1 MHNNAAARNGL
12 LRRARRVRS
21 LLITVVAACS
31 LLPLVAAGGPE
42 IRRVLVLTER
52 TTPAVS
58 LVLQEI
64 EGQLTG
70 GLPYDVQIYT
80 ESLEAVLFPDPSS
93 QNDLKALYAYKYRAR
108 RPDVIIALGPSPIKL
123 LADSRK
129 EFFPGTPIVF
139 CGSTKEQAGDPE
151 LDSSFTGAWITAEPE
166 KTVQAALRLQ
176 PKTRHLA
183 LVGGNSSYDRSVEDI
198 VQKSLR
204 GFEGKLDL
212 IDLIDLDMP
221 SLLNRVKRLP
231 ENTII
236 LFTSLTQ
243 DAAGTHF
250 VNPTQSLP
258 MVANAAN
265 APTFGLSDTYLGHG
279 VVGGRVVSFA
289 AQGQIA
295 AADAVKILQGAK
307 PQKIPIVQSSNI
319 YLFDWRALKRWGF
332 GERNLPPGSIV
343 LYGEPTLWQRHRWP
357 VLATMVVTSL
367 LALLSG
373 YLLAERRRRR
383 LAELELER
391 EVEFQRL
398 ISALS
403 TYFIDLR
410 ADKIDAGIDSAL
422 CQVAEALEVDRLSM
436 FEFVNNGTDLR
447 ITHNSTKEAELPPV
461 DVLTRQDFAHSIAR
475 LSNNQPL
482 VVPKLDEFAEMP
494 AKERD
499 LMRSHGIRAGVF
511 VPLEA
516 GEAVLGALCFVSKVE
531 RQWSEGLVEQFKML
545 AQIFAN
551 ALVRKRVDEALL
563 TSELLKGAILSSLS
577 SNVVVADRNGEIL
590 STNSWIEPNLL
601 SGSIDSVPGF
611 SAGANCLDIYRRA
624 SKAGNEIASEILS
637 GIKAVLEGARSRFE
651 SEWSRDFADGRKWFL
666 TSVTPLKTSAGG
678 LVITHAEVTNRKRA
692 EEERLELSGQL
703 IDLQEKERSRL
714 ARELHDDF
722 NQRLAVLAID
732 LERAAQTVSD
742 SPGEASQRLHELWNQ
757 ASEIGADLH
766 SLSHRLH
773 SSTLESLGLVLGVSS
788 LCGEFAEQ
796 HDIQVDFTHE
806 NIPRFVPSDI
816 ALCLFRVAQE
826 GLRNVKRHSGAPRA
840 EVRLEGAEQAILLS
854 IADKGM
860 GFDSHASRARA
871 GLGIRSM
878 QERLRLLGGRFEIR
892 SQLREGTVIHVWV
905 PLTVKSNHASYGQT

>member
-1 MHNNAAARNGL
+1 MHKNSARNGL
-12 LRRARRVRS
+12 LRRHRRVRS
-21 LLITVVAACS
+21 FLITIVVACS
-31 LLPLVAAGGPE
+31 LLSLGATGGSGPE
-42 IRRVLVLTER
+42 VRRVLVLTER
-52 TTPAVS
+52 ATPAVS
-58 LVLQEI
+58 LALQEI
-64 EGQLTG
+64 EGALMG

-80 ESLEAVLFPDPSS
+80 ESLEAILFPDPSA

-108 RPDVIIALGPSPIKL
+108 KPDVIIALGPAPIKL
-123 LADSRK
+123 LVASRK
-129 EFFPGTPIVF
+129 DFFPGTPIVF
-139 CGSTKEQAGDPE
+139 CGSTKEQADHPE
-151 LDSSFTGAWITAEPE
+151 LDSSFTGAWMTAEPE

-176 PKTRHLA
+176 PETHHLA

-198 VQKSLR
+198 VQRNLR

-212 IDLIDLDMP
+212 IDLLDLDMP
-221 SLLNRVKRLP
+221 SLLNRVKHLP

-258 MVANAAN
+258 MVADAAN
-265 APTFGLSDTYLGHG
+265 APTFGLSDTFLGHG

-295 AADAVKILQGAK
+295 AADAVKILEGAK
-307 PQKIPIVQSSNI
+307 PQDIPIVQGTNV
-319 YLFDWRALKRWGF
+319 YLFDWRVLKRWGF
-332 GERNLPPGSIV
+332 SERNLPPGSIV
-343 LYGEPTLWQRHRWP
+343 LYQEPTLWQRHKSL
-357 VLATMVVTSL
+357 VLFTLLVLSL
-367 LALLSG
+367 LALLSS
-373 YLLAERRRRR
+373 YLLMERRRRR
-383 LAELELER
+383 LAELGLER
-391 EVEFQRL
+391 EAKFQRL
-398 ISALS
+398 ISELS

-410 ADKIDAGIDSAL
+410 ADKIDVGIDLAL
-422 CQVAEALEVDRLSM
+422 CQVAQALEVDRLSM
-436 FEFVNNGTDLR
+436 LEFVNNGTDLL
-447 ITHNSTKEAELPPV
+447 ITHSSTKDLAPLN
-461 DVLTRQDFAHSIAR
+461 VLTGQDFAYGIAR
-475 LSNNQPL
+475 LSKNQPL
-482 VVPKLDEFAEMP
+482 IVPNLDQFAEIP

-499 LMRSHGIRAGVF
+499 RMRSRGIRAGVF

-516 GEAVLGALCFVSKVE
+516 GEAVLGVLSFVSKVE

-551 ALVRKRVDEALL
+551 ALVRKRADEALL

-577 SNVVVADRNGEIL
+577 SNVVVTDRNGEIL
-590 STNSWIEPNLL
+590 STNSGIEPSLL
-601 SGSIDSVPGF
+601 SGSVDSGLGF
-611 SAGANCLDIYRRA
+611 SPGANCLDIYRRA
-624 SKAGNEIASEILS
+624 SRAGNTIASEILS
-637 GIKAVLEGARSRFE
+637 GIKAVLDGGRSRFE
-651 SEWSRDFADGRKWFL
+651 SEWSRNFAEGRKWFL

-678 LVITHAEVTNRKRA
+678 LVITHAEITNRKRA
-692 EEERLELSGQL
+692 EEDRLELSGQL
-703 IDLQEKERSRL
+703 IDFQEKERSRL

-722 NQRLAVLAID
+722 NQRLAVLAVD
-732 LERAAQTVSD
+732 LERTAQTVSD
-742 SPGEASQRLHELWNQ
+742 SPAEASERLHELWNR

-796 HDIQVDFTHE
+796 HHIQVDFTHE
-806 NIPRFVPSDI
+806 NIPRSVPPDI

-826 GLRNVKRHSGAPRA
+826 GLRNVKRHSGASRA
-840 EVRLEGAEQAILLS
+840 EVRLEAVRQAILLS

-892 SQLREGTVIHVWV
+892 SQPGEGTVIHVWV
-905 PLTVKSNHASYGQT
+905 PLTEKSNHASDGQT